1 MKIKKFESYFGGD
14 DQKEIFP
21 SEAASKYFFDGLR
34 IWTEWKLPM
43 DYQECGKYFAKNY
56 KDKEKLEQLY
66 QSIIE
71 LNPVLKKIK
80 SDDYESSTGHST
92 GRKYDII
99 HGVISKF
106 NFDDIN
112 FFVTN
117 NVDIRNRINDKLLKP
132 IIKLMLEKMPQ
143 KITFHNSHMVAGNNV
158 VFPNYIISPETT
170 NLIMDY
176 LERI

>member
-1 MKIKKFESYFGGD
+1 MKIKKFESYFDGD
-14 DQKEIFP
+14 DGKEIFP
-21 SEAASKYFFDGLR
+21 SEAASKYFFDGLK

-56 KDKEKLEQLY
+56 KDKEKVEELY
-66 QSIIE
+66 QNIID
-71 LNPVLKKIK
+71 LNPILKKIK
-80 SDDYESSTGHST
+80 SD
-92 GRKYDII
+92 RKDDVI

-106 NFDDIN
+106 NFNDIN

-117 NVDIRNRINDKLLKP
+117 NVDIRNQINDKLLKP

-143 KITFHNSHMVAGNNV
+143 KIKKYNSYMVMGHNDII
-158 VFPNYIISPETT
+158 FPNCIISPETAD
-170 NLIMDY
+170 LIMDY